1 MLRLIVVLLVVA
13 TAAVQAQTISA
24 DLENKLVELKNKFT
38 QPVKNPSIGQAKY
51 IAFYCGAG
59 WCGPCHRF
67 TPELVKFY
75 NEMKPKYPN
84 FEVVFLSDDRSPV
97 EMQNYMAEM
106 SMPWPAVRWDAVK
119 WSKAAKLCGA
129 GIPCLVVIDQNDH
142 VVSNSYEGQK
152 YIGPYKVI
160 DDLRNLLAQGG
171 TAVAAATM
179 PASTAAP
186 LRSATPPSPSG
197 TNWDQVFKKK
207 P

>member
-24 DLENKLVELKNKFT
+24 DLENKLVELENKFT

-160 DDLRNLLAQGG
+160 DDLRNLLVQGG
-171 TAVAAATM
+171 SAVAAATM
-179 PASTAAP
+179 PASSAAP

-197 TNWDQVFKKK
+197 TDWDQVFKKK